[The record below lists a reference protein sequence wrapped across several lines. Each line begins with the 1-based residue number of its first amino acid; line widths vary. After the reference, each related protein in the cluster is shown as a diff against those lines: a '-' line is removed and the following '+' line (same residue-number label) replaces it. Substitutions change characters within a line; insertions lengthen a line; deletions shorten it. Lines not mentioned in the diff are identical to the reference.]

1 MFIIFQFFIC
11 KQIEFQKAMKDF
23 IFVMNNFFRMQK
35 FKILSF
41 FMLIFTLLS
50 CNETRREAVNRAF
63 NGEAST
69 SNIAEGNDEKLKLV
83 WNKIYNLKGS
93 KSKKSKVFKISGKE
107 WKISWKTTPQK
118 NKEGEFILLL
128 RDKRNK
134 SDAEIIAN
142 VTGADEDTR
151 YLSSKGNYY
160 LVVNT
165 NQNYEVWV
173 EELVSK

>member
-1 MFIIFQFFIC
+1 MRNTTFIGFFLWIF
-11 KQIEFQKAMKDF
+11 
-23 IFVMNNFFRMQK
+23 
-35 FKILSF
+35 IL
-41 FMLIFTLLS
+41 LGLTG
-50 CNETRREAVNRAF
+50 CNETRREAMNRAL

-69 SNIAEGNDEKLKLV
+69 SNIAEGNEEKLKLK
-83 WNKIYNLKGS
+83 WNKIYNLKGT
-93 KSKKSKVFKISGKE
+93 KSKKSKVFKITGKE

-118 NKEGEFILLL
+118 SKEGEFILLL

-151 YLSSKGNYY
+151 YLNSKGNYY

-165 NQNYEVWV
+165 NQNYEVFV
-173 EELVSK
+173 EELK

>member
-1 MFIIFQFFIC
+1 MQIKIFISFFI
-11 KQIEFQKAMKDF
+11 
-23 IFVMNNFFRMQK
+23 
-35 FKILSF
+35 
-41 FMLIFTLLS
+41 LIITLLG

-63 NGEAST
+63 NGEASS
-69 SNIAEGNDEKLKLV
+69 SNIAEGNEEKIKLQ
-83 WNKIYNLKGS
+83 WNKIYNLKGT
-93 KSKKSKVFKISGKE
+93 KSKKSKVFKITGKE
-107 WKISWKTTPQK
+107 WKISWKTNPQK

-151 YLSSKGNYY
+151 YLNSKGNYY

-165 NQNYEVWV
+165 NQNYEITV
-173 EELVSK
+173 EELK

>member
-1 MFIIFQFFIC
+1 MN
-11 KQIEFQKAMKDF
+11 KAK
-23 IFVMNNFFRMQK
+23 IFVFT
-35 FKILSF
+35 LSF
-41 FMLIFTLLS
+41 FILIS
-50 CNETRREAVNRAF
+50 CNETRREAIDRVY

-69 SNIAEGNDEKLKLV
+69 SNIAEGSEKKLQFQ
-83 WNKIYNLKGS
+83 WNKVYNLKGS

-107 WKISWKTTPQK
+107 WKISWKTTPK
-118 NKEGEFILLL
+118 NQKEGEFILLL

-151 YLSSKGNYY
+151 YLNSKGSYY
-160 LVVNT
+160 LVINT

-173 EELVSK
+173 EELTTK

>member
-1 MFIIFQFFIC
+1 MRSMIFIKFFLVIF
-11 KQIEFQKAMKDF
+11 
-23 IFVMNNFFRMQK
+23 
-35 FKILSF
+35 IL
-41 FMLIFTLLS
+41 LG
-50 CNETRREAVNRAF
+50 CNETRREAVNRAL

-69 SNIAEGNDEKLKLV
+69 SNIAEGSEEKVKLK
-83 WNKIYNLKGS
+83 WNKIYNFKGT
-93 KSKKSKVFKISGKE
+93 KSKKSKVFKITGKE

-142 VTGADEDTR
+142 VIGADEDTR
-151 YLSSKGNYY
+151 YLNSKGNYY

-165 NQNYEVWV
+165 NQNYEIFV
-173 EELVSK
+173 EELK